1 MIQFKKPYKKITDKV
16 YIKIILGNSEGN
28 SEFNKKIKDILAWFS
43 VYENFNHKLRID
55 IKLFAKFI
63 VAEKRQAIYK
73 NIIMNGPNFKKLPI
87 EIIDIFVNLHM
98 ILIYYFKCIK
108 FCLS

>member
-1 MIQFKKPYKKITDKV
+1 MIQFKKQHKILTYKE
-16 YIKIILGNSEGN
+16 YIKIILDNDK
-28 SEFNKKIKDILAWFS
+28 FNKKIKNILVYYS

-87 EIIDIFVNLHM
+87 EIIDNICQFTYDPYL
-98 ILIYYFKCIK
+98 LF
-108 FCLS
+108 